1 MFDCKWAPNGLS
13 FATTDSHGFVRM
25 FGLGSN
31 DKFKIVSY
39 SDNLYIALNISI
51 TVPSHPISKLS
62 VFEILHILV
71 ARRVLFPH
79 GLQAI
84 NSGPEWLRVR

>member
-31 DKFKIVSY
+31 DKFKIVSCL
-39 SDNLYIALNISI
+39 DNL
-51 TVPSHPISKLS
+51 
-62 VFEILHILV
+62 
-71 ARRVLFPH
+71 
-79 GLQAI
+79 
-84 NSGPEWLRVR
+84 